1 MLSYWLT
8 HLIEAP
14 FTRIEVGPPQWQD
27 LQWFHNFFADVHRFS
42 GFWGLSAAI
51 LLLGFIFYKLMLLI
65 RANQSMGL
73 FLMAIAIPIFLIMNT
88 SVVPEGERQPFFL
101 LIFIGVI
108 CEKLL
113 ATHKKNLAPN

>member
-1 MLSYWLT
+1 
-8 HLIEAP
+8 
-14 FTRIEVGPPQWQD
+14 
-27 LQWFHNFFADVHRFS
+27 
-42 GFWGLSAAI
+42 
-51 LLLGFIFYKLMLLI
+51 MLLI
-65 RANQSMGL
+65 RVNQSMGL
-73 FLMAIAIPIFLIMNT
+73 FLIAIAIPIFLIMNT